1 MSEKL
6 QAYYSLIGDSVKE
19 FRTQQNMPVWMLAL
33 LAGVRP
39 NDIVRLEDG
48 SPGVQSHFF
57 LSKVARALGI
67 PVESIQPSEGW

>member
-1 MSEKL
+1 LSEKL
-6 QAYYSLIGDSVKE
+6 QAYYDLIGDLVKD

-48 SPGVQSHFF
+48 NPGVQSNYF
-57 LSKVARALGI
+57 LSKIARALGI